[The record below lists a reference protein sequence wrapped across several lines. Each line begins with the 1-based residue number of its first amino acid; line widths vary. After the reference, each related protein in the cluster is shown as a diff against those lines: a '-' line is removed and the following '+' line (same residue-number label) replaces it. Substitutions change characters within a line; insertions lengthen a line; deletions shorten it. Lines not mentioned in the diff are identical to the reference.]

1 MFIQGGGF
9 EYILSVFMSK
19 QLSSSSSMDCGEGE
33 TKSAAALFDLKHMAF
48 LLKILRI
55 FIMAA
60 FSTSPEES
68 SVYDAATL
76 VRRSSS
82 STGAEGLIE
91 TKTSVQTTESDQPAE
106 GSRFR

>member
-1 MFIQGGGF
+1 
-9 EYILSVFMSK
+9 
-19 QLSSSSSMDCGEGE
+19 
-33 TKSAAALFDLKHMAF
+33 MAF

-60 FSTSPEES
+60 FSTSPDES

-82 STGAEGLIE
+82 SGAETLIE
-91 TKTSVQTTESDQPAE
+91 TKTQALNLDTEQATE
-106 GSRFR
+106 GSRFRSSKNSWRDLWEFTSSSRLITKPWFREY